1 MKRLNKILITVL
13 FVFLSIN
20 NYAQNY
26 DFNKI
31 DSKITE
37 IMKVW
42 KIPGCS
48 IAIVK
53 DSTLLYSKGYGYA
66 DLENKKAATPNTIY
80 GIASCSKA
88 ISGCAL
94 GILAD
99 QGKFDWKKPVNYYMP
114 DFILSDP
121 YITSELTAV
130 DLLSHRTG
138 YPANDFLWYGS
149 NNTRK
154 DLVKLVRYIPL
165 SKSFRSYFQYN
176 NLMFIAAGELIERVS
191 GDTWENVVQ
200 KKIFNPLEMKNSS
213 FSIHDLSKFTDVASR
228 YRMEGGE
235 LLHIDFYNADNI
247 GAAGSINSN
256 VIDISNWLI
265 MQLNKGMF
273 KGKQV
278 VKSSTLEFLQKPA
291 MVVNSSIDY
300 PELDY
305 LNYGIGWYVTA
316 YRGDL
321 FLRHAGALD
330 GVSTLTSFMPNQKV
344 GVIIIANLDGA
355 KNFNMAST
363 LFIYDVIN
371 GNEPVDW
378 NKRFLDEKAVSD
390 EKIAK
395 AKEEEEK
402 NIVKNTKP
410 SHKLSDYIGT
420 YSNTPYGNFVVKLNG
435 EKLSFSYNS
444 FSFDLKHVMYDIF
457 EIQNEYVFDYMKVRF
472 ETDMD
477 GNISYLYVPMEGKSE
492 DFKFIKE

>member
-1 MKRLNKILITVL
+1 MKKLSKLLLIGFL
-13 FVFLSIN
+13 FLSVSYN
-20 NYAQNY
+20 AQNY
-26 DFNKI
+26 DFTKI
-31 DSKITE
+31 DSKINE
-37 IMKVW
+37 LMKVW
-42 KIPGCS
+42 NIPGCS

-53 DSTLLYSKGYGYA
+53 DSILLYSKGYGYA
-66 DLENKKAATPNTIY
+66 DLESKREATPNTIY

-99 QGKFDWKKPVNYYMP
+99 QGKFDWKKTVNYYMP

-121 YITSELTAV
+121 YITSELTAL
-130 DLLSHRTG
+130 DLFSHRTG

-149 NNTRK
+149 KNTRK
-154 DLVKLVRYIPL
+154 DLVKLMRYISL

-176 NLMFIAAGELIERVS
+176 NLMYVAAGELIERVS

-200 KKIFNPLEMKNSS
+200 NNIFEPLEMKNSS
-213 FSIHDLSKFTDVASR
+213 CSIHDLSKFTDVASR
-228 YRMEGGE
+228 YRMERGE

-247 GAAGSINSN
+247 GAAGSINST
-256 VIDISNWLI
+256 VMDMSHWLI
-265 MQLNKGMF
+265 MQLNKGTYN
-273 KGKQV
+273 GKQI
-278 VKSSTLEFLQKPA
+278 VKPSTLAFLQKPVT
-291 MVVNSSIDY
+291 VVNSSIDY

-316 YRGDL
+316 YQGDL

-355 KNFNMAST
+355 KNFTMAST

-378 NKRFLDEKAVSD
+378 NKRFLDEKARNEEQSL
-390 EKIAK
+390 K
-395 AKEEEEK
+395 AKEETEK

-410 SHKLSDYIGT
+410 SHNLSDYIGT
-420 YSNTPYGNFVVKLNG
+420 YSNTPYGKFEVKLKG
-435 EKLSFSYNS
+435 ETLSFNYNT
-444 FSFDLKHVMYDIF
+444 FSFNLKHVMYDIF
-457 EIQNEYVFDYMKVRF
+457 EIENEYVFEYMKIHF
-472 ETDMD
+472 ESDMD
-477 GNISYLYVPMEGKSE
+477 GNVRYLFVPMEGKLE
-492 DFKFIKE
+492 DFKFTKE